1 MTKLTQAQMK
11 LLKSKLEQEQV
22 VYRDLLEAYYLAVE
36 DDKPLKDIDQLA
48 KDCDFMAETIK
59 ATNAKIISLY

>member
-36 DDKPLKDIDQLA
+36 GDKPLKDIDQLA
-48 KDCDFMAETIK
+48 RDCNFMGEVIK
-59 ATNAKIISLY
+59 QTNAKIISLY